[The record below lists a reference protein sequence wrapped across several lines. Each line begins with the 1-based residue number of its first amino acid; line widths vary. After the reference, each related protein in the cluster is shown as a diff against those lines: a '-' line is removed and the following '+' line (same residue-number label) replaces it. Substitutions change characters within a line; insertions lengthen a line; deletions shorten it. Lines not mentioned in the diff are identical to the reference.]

1 MLYRGKYLI
10 GIYSPIEEGETLM
23 ALCKDAYEFAK
34 LMEINQKTATKILSL
49 LFTKKTNHLRFFG
62 KICTVEFIL
71 EADELE

>member
-1 MLYRGKYLI
+1 
-10 GIYSPIEEGETLM
+10 M